1 MTPVNAAI
9 QIDIQSVTLKDGS
22 QLTIRAILPEDAA
35 RLQSFHQRLS
45 SETIYLRYLEYHKV
59 LTNEEAAHL
68 CAVDYHNRMA
78 FVATRFEGDE
88 EFIVGV
94 IRYEKLGATGLQT
107 AEVAIL
113 IDDAYQRR
121 GLGSIL
127 LNRLVDY
134 ASSEGIHVFTASF
147 LFENT
152 GFMNLIRKS
161 GLRMSLKAAV
171 VGVYEARILLNSPL
185 LN

>member
-1 MTPVNAAI
+1 MTSAKAAV
-9 QIDIQSVTLKDGS
+9 QIEIQSITLKDGS

-35 RLQSFHQRLS
+35 RLQAFHQRLS
-45 SETIYLRYLEYHKV
+45 SDTIYLRYLEYHKI
-59 LTNEEAAHL
+59 LTDEEAAHF
-68 CAVDYHNRMA
+68 CTVDYHNRMA
-78 FVATRFEGDE
+78 FVATRFEGDK

-94 IRYEKLGATGLQT
+94 IRYDKLGVKGLQT
-107 AEVAIL
+107 AEMAII

-121 GLGSIL
+121 GLGSML

-134 ASSEGIHVFTASF
+134 ARSEGIHIFVASF

-152 GFMNLIRKS
+152 GFMNLIRRS
-161 GLRMSLKAAV
+161 GLSMSLKTDI
-171 VGVYEARILLNSPL
+171 VGTYEAHILLNSAA